1 MQAQAQANYY
11 TRAPQH
17 SSPVLVL
24 GLFVI
29 VLAALAFGGWNY
41 LLNNRSVVSDPL
53 IPDSAHVTG
62 SGNAPVTVVVFG
74 DYQCD
79 SCGFFA
85 EEIVP
90 QLRDEFIDPGVV
102 LLAYRH
108 YPLLGEQ
115 SVRAALAS
123 ECAAQQGKFWEM
135 HELLS
140 SWKAGVGIERF
151 PKELLEQFAFGAR
164 IGPAEYRSCMANP
177 DTIIPVE
184 QGLRDGFSLGV
195 RELPAIYVNGTY
207 ANGVV
212 DYTRLR
218 SMILVAATE

>member
-1 MQAQAQANYY
+1 VGA
-11 TRAPQH
+11 
-17 SSPVLVL
+17 
-24 GLFVI
+24 I
-29 VLAALAFGGWNY
+29 
-41 LLNNRSVVSDPL
+41 
-53 IPDSAHVTG
+53 
-62 SGNAPVTVVVFG
+62 G

-79 SCGFFA
+79 SCAIFA
-85 EEIVP
+85 EEIMP

-151 PKELLEQFAFGAR
+151 PKDLLEQFAYGTR
-164 IGPAEYRSCMANP
+164 IGLSEYRSCMATP
-177 DTIIPVE
+177 DTIVPVE

-195 RELPAIYVNGTY
+195 RELPAIYVNGMY
-207 ANGVV
+207 ANGIV

-218 SMILVAATE
+218 SMILIAATE